1 MIQNDVLLRTLLY
14 STLTRYGSSYKLQI
28 KLNEKKFMDELSHFA
43 DQWKKYNPEHKVE
56 RYGLSIT
63 SLDGEFS
70 GIPDLD
76 SLRRYNKENAT
87 NYTELDFVKKTP
99 LYEKVKDCLAHFEPY
114 VRRSHV
120 IKLGTGGFFP
130 MHRDA
135 NGIDIPSFRL
145 FIPLQRCNPPTMYF
159 ILDNSVL
166 RFEQGY
172 VYFIDT
178 CLEHVLFNASYTD
191 EACFIV
197 LNIELTE
204 ESVNSV
210 LSNKAIK

>member
-1 MIQNDVLLRTLLY
+1 MIQNSVFLRNLLY
-14 STLTRYGSSYKLQI
+14 SALTRYGSSYKLKI
-28 KLNEKKFMDELSHFA
+28 KLNEKKFMDELSDFA

-63 SLDGEFS
+63 SLDGEFY

-76 SLRRYNKENAT
+76 SLLRYNKAHST

-99 LYEKVKDCLAHFEPY
+99 LYEKVKECFAHFEPY
-114 VRRSHV
+114 VCRSHV

-135 NGIDIPSFRL
+135 NEIDIHSFRL
-145 FIPLQRCNPPTMYF
+145 FIPLQRCNPHTMHF
-159 ILDNSVL
+159 ILDNKVL
-166 RFEQGY
+166 RFEHGS

-191 EACFIV
+191 EAYFIV

-210 LSNKAIK
+210 LANKAIK